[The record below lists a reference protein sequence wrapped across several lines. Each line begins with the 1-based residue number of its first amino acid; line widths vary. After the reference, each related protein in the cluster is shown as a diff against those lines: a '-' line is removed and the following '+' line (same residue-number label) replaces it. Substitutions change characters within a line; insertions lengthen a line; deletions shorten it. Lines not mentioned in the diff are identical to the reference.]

1 MTRLF
6 YQLPNGTPTADLSA
20 LVPAAINPQF
30 LTAAELAEFGV
41 AECVVNYP
49 SVAWWQELGAK
60 LIDTTL
66 PVHAITWAVTNR
78 ALVETQQ
85 MAWEKI
91 KERRAI
97 ERQKGVSFVFSDG
110 QTGTI
115 QIRDEDI
122 TNLLAIHAAAATAL
136 MTDNATQT
144 PFTDAENQTRFLEPA
159 EVLRLVMAAFAHSA
173 HVHVTSQTIRT
184 AINSADSVSKVVDAT
199 KWPGDE

>member
-6 YQLPNGTPTADLSA
+6 YQLPNGTPTADLST
-20 LVPAAINPQF
+20 LVPAVINPQF
-30 LTAAELAEFGV
+30 LTAAELAEVGV
-41 AECVVNYP
+41 AECVVDYP
-49 SVAWWQELGAK
+49 TVAWWQELGAK
-60 LIDTTL
+60 LIDTTP

-78 ALVETQQ
+78 ALDETQQ

-110 QTGTI
+110 QAGTI

-122 TNLLAIHAAAATAL
+122 TNLLAIHAAASAAV
-136 MTDNATQT
+136 MTNNEAQI

-159 EVLRLVMAAFAHSA
+159 EALRLVMAAFAHGS
-173 HVHVTSQTIRT
+173 HVHVTSQNIRT